1 MATTDDL
8 LKDIGFI
15 TSYLQQLTEMGLDTG
30 DNRAAQAKSL
40 TYKIGTMRSLTIPD
54 STRILQ
60 TLRAGAWTPQEL
72 TVFASRLNEK
82 VEATDATQTT
92 TTKRLQTCQTFELY
106 LTVSDWAI
114 LNDVATPQCLK
125 IACLVRRALGLGLF
139 WPDASTSSRWA
150 CILQLAS
157 QTDVGVKG
165 WAQLNVLGQVK
176 RHLRGAR
183 TKTPYHL
190 QHLENP

>member
-1 MATTDDL
+1 MFT
-8 LKDIGFI
+8 
-15 TSYLQQLTEMGLDTG
+15 
-30 DNRAAQAKSL
+30 
-40 TYKIGTMRSLTIPD
+40 
-54 STRILQ
+54 
-60 TLRAGAWTPQEL
+60 
-72 TVFASRLNEK
+72 SRLNEK
-82 VEATDATQTT
+82 VEATADTQTT
-92 TTKRLQTCQTFELY
+92 TAKRLQTCQTFELY

-114 LNDVATPQCLK
+114 LNDAATPQRLK

-190 QHLENP
+190 QHLENPLTARCRCLMRSTRTRTRSVGGGELGEPAQLRLRTPAGPINGKATTRLSPTRTPA